1 VGPQA
6 ASATIKTVRFTVSA
20 PYGTAVGL
28 SMAEN
33 IPTGGE
39 FLLRETGHT
48 RIMAPEH
55 FSAEQKAYY
64 DTAIKFSRNEV
75 LPRSAQIERKDFAL
89 LRELLKKAGELGLLG
104 IDIPEAYGG
113 LGLDKTTSMMVAE
126 AKTLHG
132 SWSVT
137 FGGHTGIGSLPMV
150 WYGTPAQKEK
160 YLPRVATG
168 ETICAYALT
177 ESVSGSDALGA
188 KTKAVKSADG
198 KHWILNGSKQ
208 FISNAGFADLFIVFA
223 KVDGEK
229 FSAFIVERNTPG
241 LIVGP
246 EEHKMGLR
254 GSSTCPLVFEDAK
267 VPIEN
272 LLGDIGK
279 GHKIAFNIL
288 NLGRLKLGAGVLGGM
303 KLQIANAF
311 AYARDRKQFDTPI
324 VRFGLIREKL
334 ARMATVLYATESM
347 AYRTSGLIDARLL
360 NADKNA
366 PDYDAKTQGAI
377 EEYAI
382 ESSILK
388 VFGSEALGLIT
399 DDAVQIHGGYGYIEE
414 FPVERA
420 YRDARINRIFEGT
433 NEINRMLITG
443 MLLKRT
449 MKGELPVF
457 DYAATVTEELD
468 TKTLPKAKGQDAL
481 SAETLAAE
489 YLKRMA
495 LFALKVAAEAFGLE
509 LEKQQLVLA
518 AIADVMMDAFAL
530 DSMITRTRQV
540 AAAGTPDPARV
551 AMIRLFA
558 NQAHTRSFDAARR
571 ALTSSKA
578 PQLVEKLAQLQVFL
592 PHSYAEL
599 VETVAGAVEKAS
611 GYPFPIS

>member
-1 VGPQA
+1 
-6 ASATIKTVRFTVSA
+6 
-20 PYGTAVGL
+20 
-28 SMAEN
+28 MAEI

-39 FLLRETGHT
+39 FLLRDVGHT

-64 DTAIKFSRNEV
+64 ETAHKFSRNEV
-75 LPRSAQIERKDFAL
+75 MPRSAQIEKKDFGL
-89 LRELLKKAGELGLLG
+89 LRELLKKAGDVGLLG

-150 WYGTPAQKEK
+150 WYGTAAQKEK
-160 YLPRVATG
+160 YLPKVAAG
-168 ETICAYALT
+168 EWICAYALT

-188 KTKAVKSADG
+188 KTKAVKSPDG

-223 KVDGEK
+223 KVDGDK

-241 LIVGP
+241 LTVGP

-267 VPIEN
+267 VPVEN
-272 LLGDIGK
+272 LLGEIGK

-288 NLGRLKLGAGVLGGM
+288 NLGRLKLGVGVLGGM
-303 KLQIANAF
+303 KVQLANSV

-324 VRFGLIREKL
+324 IRFGLIREKL

-347 AYRTSGLIDARLL
+347 AYRTSGLIDARLAH
-360 NADKNA
+360 ADKAA
-366 PDYDAKTQGAI
+366 PDYDQKTQAAI
-377 EEYAI
+377 EEFAI

-388 VFGSEALGLIT
+388 VFGSEALGLIC

-457 DYAATVTEELD
+457 DYAATVAEELD

-481 SAETLAAE
+481 SVETQMAE

-495 LFALKVAAEAFGLE
+495 LFALKTAAEAFGLE
-509 LEKQQLVLA
+509 LDKQQVVLA
-518 AIADVMMDAFAL
+518 AISDVMMDAYAL
-530 DSMITRTRQV
+530 DSMITRTRQA
-540 AAAGTPDPARV
+540 AAAGTLDPARV

-571 ALTSSKA
+571 ALCSSKA
-578 PQLVEKLAQLQVFL
+578 PQAVEKLAQLSMYQPF
-592 PHSYAEL
+592 SYAEL
-599 VETVAGAVEKAS
+599 VETIAAAVEKAG
-611 GYPFPIS
+611 GYPFPIA